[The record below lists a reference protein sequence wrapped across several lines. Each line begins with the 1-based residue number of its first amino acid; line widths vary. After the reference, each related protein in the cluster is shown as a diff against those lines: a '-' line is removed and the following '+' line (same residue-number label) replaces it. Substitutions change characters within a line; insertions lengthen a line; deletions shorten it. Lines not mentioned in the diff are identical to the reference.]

1 MQGIRQNPVSGG
13 PQSSAGI
20 MSMFSVSGGGGPKF
34 KPMVLVGV
42 CVAFILIELI
52 ANFVI

>member
-1 MQGIRQNPVSGG
+1 MGGG

-20 MSMFSVSGGGGPKF
+20 MSMFSVSGGGGPRF

-42 CVAFILIELI
+42 CVAFILIELV
-52 ANFVI
+52 ANFIL